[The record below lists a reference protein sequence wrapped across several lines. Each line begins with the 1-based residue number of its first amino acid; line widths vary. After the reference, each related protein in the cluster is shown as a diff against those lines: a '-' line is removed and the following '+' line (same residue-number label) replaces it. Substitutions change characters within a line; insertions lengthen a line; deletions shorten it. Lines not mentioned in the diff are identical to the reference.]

1 MSPDQH
7 DRHELE
13 SLLGALR
20 EQTLSPEEA
29 ERLRARLRDDKA
41 ARHELIEH
49 MMLVAALRDLEIP
62 VERADTG
69 PAPMPHSVLWQ
80 WRMPLACAAVTALA
94 VAIAVVWLTGQQTAV
109 GVLTRQE
116 ACVWSAGQQPLAEGQ
131 ALRRGTLRLDSG
143 LAELQVG
150 RGVTLVLEGP
160 AHLDVR
166 SGSRCFLHYGRAVVR
181 VEKEA
186 RGFILDGP
194 GGRIV
199 DHGTEFGVSVDEA
212 GGMEVHVLE
221 GRVTAQP
228 AGAEKAV
235 ELRRSESMQWSAASV
250 QRGTAQPLSFV
261 TDLPRRTNRRIGYVH
276 WSFDE
281 AAGEV
286 SKNRGRE
293 LGPPHADGHLRS
305 DVPDGPRPE
314 WISGQFGAGLRFH
327 GEMDFVECNFDGIPG
342 GNPRT
347 VTFWVKVP
355 RDILRNESYGI
366 VSWGTYLPGAAWQ
379 ISVNW
384 HTEDGKIGPLRAG
397 ILTGAVVGST
407 DLRDDRWHH
416 VAVVMY
422 GGRRPD
428 ISTHVLLYVD
438 GRMERTTTK
447 AVCEVHTDTS
457 HELARRVR
465 LGHSIEEFTPP
476 KAHEGYFR
484 GCLDEVF
491 IFDAAL
497 TQKQIEGLFWHNRLP
512 DEATPTG
519 PSDKGK
525 PAGSARGRE
534 APRQAVNREG

>member
-7 DRHELE
+7 DRRELE

-20 EQTLSPEEA
+20 EQTLEPEEA
-29 ERLRARLRDDKA
+29 ERLRDRLRDDKT
-41 ARHELIEH
+41 ARRELIEQ
-49 MMLVAALRDLEIP
+49 MMLVASLRDMEIP
-62 VERADTG
+62 VEPADRA
-69 PAPMPHSVLWQ
+69 PAMTPHVTLWQ
-80 WRMPLACAAVTALA
+80 WRVPLACVAATMLAVVIAAV
-94 VAIAVVWLTGQQTAV
+94 WLLDRPTAV
-109 GVLTRQE
+109 GVLARQE
-116 ACVWSAGQQPLAEGQ
+116 ACVWSAGQLPLAEGEAFRQ
-131 ALRRGTLRLDSG
+131 GSLRLDSG
-143 LAELQVG
+143 LAELQIG
-150 RGVTLVLEGP
+150 RSVTLVLEGP
-160 AHLDVR
+160 ANLDVQ
-166 SGSRCFLHYGRAVVR
+166 SASRCFLHYGRVVVR

-199 DHGTEFGVSVDEA
+199 DHGTEFGVSVDRA

-228 AGAEKAV
+228 AGAKKAV
-235 ELRRSESMQWSAASV
+235 ELGRSESMQWSAASI

-261 TDLPRRTNRRIGYVH
+261 TDLPIRTNRRIGYVH

-281 AAGEV
+281 ATGEV
-286 SKNRGRE
+286 SKNRGRG
-293 LGPPHADGHLRS
+293 LGPPHADGHLHS
-305 DVPDGPRPE
+305 ALPEGPKPE

-327 GEMDFVECNFDGIPG
+327 GETDFVECNFDGIAG

-347 VTFWVKVP
+347 VAFWVKVP
-355 RDILRNESYGI
+355 RDIIRDESYGI
-366 VSWGTYLPGAAWQ
+366 VSWGTYLPGSAWQ
-379 ISVNW
+379 LSVNW
-384 HTEDGKIGPLRAG
+384 HEEDGETGPLRAG
-397 ILTGAVVGST
+397 ILTGAVVGNT

-438 GRMERTTTK
+438 GRLERTTTK

-457 HELARRVR
+457 HESARRVR
-465 LGHSIEEFTPP
+465 LGRSIEAFTPP
-476 KAHEGYFR
+476 TPHKGFFR
-484 GCLDEVF
+484 GCMDEVF

-512 DEATPTG
+512 DEATPAG
-519 PSDKGK
+519 PHGK
-525 PAGSARGRE
+525 ARPSSSARGRE
-534 APRQAVNREG
+534 TPRKEIKREG